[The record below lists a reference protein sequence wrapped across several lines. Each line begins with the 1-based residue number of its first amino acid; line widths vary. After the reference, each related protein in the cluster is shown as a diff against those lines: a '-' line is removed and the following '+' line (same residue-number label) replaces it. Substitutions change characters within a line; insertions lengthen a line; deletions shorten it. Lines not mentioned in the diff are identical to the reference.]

1 MTFQRSD
8 QQRGGRFVQGG
19 TVEVVGNRLGWWERK
34 IFPKAASD
42 VEYVVTRKYEGRPD
56 LLAFD
61 LYGRA
66 NLQWFVMQYNAIS
79 DLNED
84 FTEGTVISLPTRA
97 RLFGELL
104 SRGNR

>member
-1 MTFQRSD
+1 MAAYQRSD

-19 TVEVVGNRLGWWERK
+19 KVDIKGNRLGWWERVV
-34 IFPKAASD
+34 FPKSPTD
-42 VEYVVTRKYEGRPD
+42 ISYTVTAKYAQRPD

-66 NLQWFVMQYNAIS
+66 TLQWFIMQYNTVS
-79 DLNED
+79 DVYED
-84 FTEGTVISLPTRA
+84 FTEGTVITLPTRS

-104 SRGNR
+104 SKST